1 MTDPRTQLV
10 GAGYDAM
17 IDTRA
22 AWRARIAGDPRRE
35 WCNELVMRLAP
46 GATVVELGCRGTSW

>member
-17 IDTRA
+17 IDTWE
-22 AWRARIAGDPRRE
+22 AWVVKIDNDPRRA
-35 WCNELVMRLAP
+35 WWILAVRP
-46 GATVVELGCRGTSW
+46 